1 MRLLWKPIVVAGLLA
16 ALGFFP
22 LRAQQERQRDGAG
35 ITVFEDINF
44 GGRNA
49 TFLRDMPDLRSSGF
63 DRRISSLQ
71 VTRGDAWEVCDGR
84 NYTGRCQVFSGSDPD
99 LRARGWN
106 DLISSLRQ
114 VRGGEGSGRGG
125 QEGTASGGLELY
137 AGTNYSGQRKVV
149 SGPTR
154 DLKDIGF
161 NDRVM
166 SVRVPRGQVWEICVS
181 ADYDDCRVID
191 RDYPDLSELGISRLA
206 SSVRLRASSGRGGH
220 PPHGARAAIVLYD
233 RAGFA
238 GQSMAIDRVTGSLGS
253 FTNRAGSVEVFG
265 GRWELCDQADFR
277 GHCTLVT
284 RSVTDLGTL
293 GLRDR
298 VSSIRPR

>member
-1 MRLLWKPIVVAGLLA
+1 MISRLLAVMGLLV
-16 ALGFFP
+16 ALGPFP
-22 LRAQQERQRDGAG
+22 LRAQQERQTGGAG
-35 ITVFEDINF
+35 ITVFENINF
-44 GGRNA
+44 AGRNV

-63 DRRISSLQ
+63 DRLISSLQ
-71 VTRGDAWEVCDGR
+71 VARGEAWEVCDGR

-106 DLISSLRQ
+106 DRISSLRE
-114 VRGGEGSGRGG
+114 VRGGGGPGRGG
-125 QEGTASGGLELY
+125 QQPPASGGLELY

-149 SGPTR
+149 FGPVR

-161 NDRVM
+161 NDRVV

-181 ADYDDCRVID
+181 ADYDDCRVVD
-191 RDYPDLSELGISRLA
+191 RDYPDLGELGVSRLV

-220 PPHGARAAIVLYD
+220 PPSGARAAIVLYD

-238 GQSMAIDRVTGSLGS
+238 GQSMAIDRASGSLGS

-265 GRWELCDQADFR
+265 GRWELCDQPDFR
-277 GHCTLVT
+277 GHCTFVT

-298 VSSIRPR
+298 VVSVRPR